1 MPIVARMLIL
11 FACRGFKGLKQA
23 IKLEFKLGRYN
34 KAVEHYQELLTYVK
48 SAVTRNYSEK
58 SINNMLD
65 FIEKNAES
73 EEANKCMEQFYS
85 LTLESFQSTNNERLW
100 LKTNTKLARLW
111 LDQKD
116 YRRLTDK
123 LRELHKACQREDGS
137 DDPSKG
143 TYSLEVYALEIL
155 MYAETRNNKRL
166 KVCANHM
173 KHMSRLRMSDTIL
186 GLVSTGSQGQIRR
199 ASSQDHGY
207 YPRVWWQDA
216 HE

>member
-1 MPIVARMLIL
+1 MSFWVFLLSKRRRETGVCRCPCQSTHLELTQA
-11 FACRGFKGLKQA
+11 RGFKGLKQA
-23 IKLEFKLGRYN
+23 IKLEFKLRRYDQ
-34 KAVEHYQELLTYVK
+34 AVQHYQELLTYVK

-65 FIEKNAES
+65 FIEKNAEDDA
-73 EEANKCMEQFYS
+73 ANKCMEQFYS
-85 LTLESFQSTNNERLW
+85 KTLDSFQSTNNERLW

-123 LRELHKACQREDGS
+123 VRELHKACQLEDGS

-166 KVCANHM
+166 KV
-173 KHMSRLRMSDTIL
+173 
-186 GLVSTGSQGQIRR
+186 
-199 ASSQDHGY
+199 
-207 YPRVWWQDA
+207 RVDIS
-216 HE
+216 

>member
-1 MPIVARMLIL
+1 
-11 FACRGFKGLKQA
+11 
-23 IKLEFKLGRYN
+23 
-34 KAVEHYQELLTYVK
+34 
-48 SAVTRNYSEK
+48 
-58 SINNMLD
+58 MLD

-73 EEANKCMEQFYS
+73 EDANKCMEKFYS
-85 LTLESFQSTNNERLW
+85 RTLDSFQSTNNERLW

-123 LRELHKACQREDGS
+123 VRELHKACQLEDGS

-166 KVCANHM
+166 KVSADRCLYWYPANNPLCRHF
-173 KHMSRLRMSDTIL
+173 
-186 GLVSTGSQGQIRR
+186 IRER
-199 ASSQDHGY
+199 
-207 YPRVWWQDA
+207 
-216 HE
+216 